1 MPELGAKASTIW
13 YVDVPDPVAVL
24 REATASDWSAATAL
38 VGRLYPH
45 LTAVPLDQGPIST
58 SAGVDD
64 NHVFIGAYPGVTVV
78 CGSNLAVPTPS
89 ALPESFTRPLASEHT
104 YLVASDPQ
112 HAWGAFAY
120 WERGEFRRS
129 FSATPVY
136 IYEDSGLPLVWER
149 PFWAGDHP
157 LVYPPGVMPDPQSLP
172 FHPQEFAEAANA
184 EWLGFR
190 YTGAPHPGELDPNA
204 VPVCGFAMYVPGQE
218 PPPNANG
225 QSTGGRGETDSTS
238 GTGSDRSAPRPKRRW
253 FSRK

>member
-1 MPELGAKASTIW
+1 MEVTEREVPVVGAKASTIW
-13 YVDVPDPVAVL
+13 YVDAPDPISVL
-24 REATASDWSAATAL
+24 REATTSDWNAASAL

-45 LTAVPLDQGPIST
+45 LTAVPLEQGPIST

-64 NHVFIGAYPGVTVV
+64 DHVFIGCYPGVTVV
-78 CGSNLAVPTPS
+78 CGSNLSVPTPS
-89 ALPESFTRPLASEHT
+89 TLPESVTRPLASEHT
-104 YLVASDPQ
+104 YLVASDPE

-136 IYEDSGLPLVWER
+136 IYEDVGLPLVWER

-157 LVYPPGVMPDPQSLP
+157 LIYPPGVMPDPQSLP

-190 YTGAPHPGELDPNA
+190 YTGAPKPGELDPNA
-204 VPVCGFAMYVPGQE
+204 LPVCGFTMYVPGQE
-218 PPPNANG
+218 PRPQTVPVQNAPAA
-225 QSTGGRGETDSTS
+225 DSAEP
-238 GTGSDRSAPRPKRRW
+238 APRPKKRW

>member
-1 MPELGAKASTIW
+1 MGAKASTIW
-13 YVDVPDPVAVL
+13 YVDTPDPISVL
-24 REATASDWSAATAL
+24 REAATSDWNAATAL

-45 LTAVPLDQGPIST
+45 LTAVPLGQGPIST

-64 NHVFIGAYPGVTVV
+64 DHVFIGCYPGVTVV
-78 CGSNLAVPTPS
+78 CGSNISVPTPS
-89 ALPESFTRPLASEHT
+89 TLPESFTRPLASEHT

-136 IYEDSGLPLVWER
+136 IYEDAGLPLVWER
-149 PFWAGDHP
+149 SFWAGEHP
-157 LVYPPGVMPDPQSLP
+157 LIYPPGVMPDPQSLP

-184 EWLGFR
+184 QWLGFR
-190 YTGAPHPGELDPNA
+190 YTGAPHPGEFDPA
-204 VPVCGFAMYVPGQE
+204 TLPVCGFTMYVPGQE
-218 PPPNANG
+218 PPPPNQQSRGSNG
-225 QSTGGRGETDSTS
+225 SSGQAPMPEASDETAS
-238 GTGSDRSAPRPKRRW
+238 RPKKRW